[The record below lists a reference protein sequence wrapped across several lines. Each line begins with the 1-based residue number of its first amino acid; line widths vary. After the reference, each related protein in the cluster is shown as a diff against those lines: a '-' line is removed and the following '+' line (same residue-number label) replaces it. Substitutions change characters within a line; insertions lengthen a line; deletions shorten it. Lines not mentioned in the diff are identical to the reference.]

1 MKVVGNEEKNMTVRV
16 RFAPSPTGPLHIGG
30 ARSALFNYLYAAGNG
45 GTFVLRIEDTDLERS
60 SRESEKDIINALRW
74 LGISWSEGIEV
85 GGDYSPY
92 RQTERLDTYRQYT
105 AKLLQSGQAYLCY
118 CTEEEL
124 EKERQDLINQGETPR
139 YLGKCR
145 NLTEKQRQEFEAQGR
160 RPVVRFKVPE
170 GQQIVVNDL
179 VRGKV
184 VFESEGI
191 GDYIIVKSD
200 GIPTYNYAVVID
212 DVLMNITHVIRGEEH
227 LSNTP
232 RQVLIYEALSMKA
245 PDFAHISLILN
256 TEGRKMSKRDGDT
269 AVIDYFNKGYLPQAV
284 VNFIALLG
292 WSPSG
297 EQEFFAMEELI
308 NEFSL
313 AKVSKSPAV
322 FDLNKLNYIN
332 SHYLKKI
339 SSEELID
346 LTLPFLREK
355 GLFPAGS
362 INDQEKQW
370 VAGFIGAVK
379 EKISSLSEVKDY
391 IKYFTGA
398 EVDEPEEEAKS
409 IFQADTVPA
418 VLELFKEKIKYANLL
433 DSLTAKGILKGI
445 TKELNLKGKDV
456 FMPVRIALTGQ
467 MHGPDLDWIIA
478 LLGKEN
484 IFNRLD
490 KTSKYLK

>member
-445 TKELNLKGKDV
+445 TKELK
-456 FMPVRIALTGQ
+456 
-467 MHGPDLDWIIA
+467 
-478 LLGKEN
+478 
-484 IFNRLD
+484 
-490 KTSKYLK
+490 S